1 MMKRNIFSIVLL
13 LASAVLCT
21 SCLNSDN
28 EYVYD
33 DDAAITA
40 FTLGNIN
47 QTFSCKTK
55 DGLRDSSYVKSV
67 DFSSVKMT
75 IDHLGGRIF
84 NTDSLP
90 LGCDITKVLAT
101 ASTRN
106 SGMVGIK
113 NVDSDTTRVFN
124 STDSVD
130 YTKERELIV
139 YSNSTRSSHRYK
151 VTLNVHK
158 EDGDKFVWT
167 KLSNNTTEV
176 GISAL
181 KGMRMVALPN
191 NQLVLAGTDG
201 TVTRLYTSADG
212 SQWSQTTPAT
222 LDADAYQN
230 LMTDGENA
238 LFISGGY
245 LYTTTDGKSWTWTA
259 TTQKQ
264 LVAATTHHLFAYD
277 AEGALNHST
286 DNGSTWTKEDIDTN
300 DAAYLPQQN
309 VSSAALALTTNSDSY
324 RLIMQGS
331 RDVTAHSTDTA
342 NVVWAKVIDPNDN
355 TQPWICYYGA
365 DSQAKYRLPR
375 LAHLQMANSA
385 LGLVAFGGK
394 GLGACKKEAHKIF
407 WNSTDKGLTWQEDTV
422 VTVPTDF
429 ASSDDALAFTIDA
442 NNYVWLVCGNS
453 AQVWRGRLNKL
464 GWATRQDIF
473 EWRDDNNK

>member
-84 NTDSLP
+84 NADSLP

-106 SGMVGIK
+106 TGMVGIK

-139 YSNSTRSSHRYK
+139 YSNSTLSSHRYK

-167 KLSNNTTEV
+167 KLSNNTAEV

-201 TVTRLYTSADG
+201 TITRLYTSADG
-212 SQWSQTTPAT
+212 SNWSQTTPAA
-222 LDADAYQN
+222 LDADVYQN
-230 LMTDGENA
+230 LMTDGEKA

-286 DNGSTWTKEDIDTN
+286 DNGSTWTKEDIDTD

-324 RLIMQGS
+324 RIIMQGS
-331 RDVTAHSTDTA
+331 RDVTTHSTDTA

-394 GLGACKKEAHKIF
+394 GLGACKKEAHKMF

>member
-40 FTLGNIN
+40 FTLRNIN
-47 QTFSCKTK
+47 QTFFCKTK

-84 NTDSLP
+84 NADSLP

-167 KLSNNTTEV
+167 KLSNNTAEV

-181 KGMRMVALPN
+181 KGMRMVALPG

-201 TVTRLYTSADG
+201 TATRLYTSADG
-212 SQWSQTTPAT
+212 SNWNQTTPAA
-222 LDADAYQN
+222 LDANAYQN
-230 LMTDGENA
+230 LMTDGEKA

-264 LVAATTHHLFAYD
+264 LVAASDKHLFAYD

-286 DNGSTWTKEDIDTN
+286 DNGSTWTKEDIDAD
-300 DAAYLPQQN
+300 DAAYLPRLN
-309 VSSAALALTTNSDSY
+309 VSCAALALTTNSDSY
-324 RLIMQGS
+324 RIIMQGS

-394 GLGACKKEAHKIF
+394 GLGACKKEAHKMF

>member
-21 SCLNSDN
+21 SCLDSDN

-75 IDHLGGRIF
+75 IDHLGGRIY
-84 NTDSLP
+84 NADSLP

-113 NVDSDTTRVFN
+113 NVDSDTTRVFS

-167 KLSNNTTEV
+167 KLSNNTAEV

-201 TVTRLYTSADG
+201 TATRLYTSADG
-212 SQWSQTTPAT
+212 SNWSQTTPAA

-230 LMTDGENA
+230 LMTDGEKA

-286 DNGSTWTKEDIDTN
+286 DNGSTWTKEDIDTD
-300 DAAYLPQQN
+300 DAAYLPRQN

-324 RLIMQGS
+324 RIIMQGS

-394 GLGACKKEAHKIF
+394 GLGACKKEAHKMF

>member
-1 MMKRNIFSIVLL
+1 MKRNIFSIVLL

-21 SCLNSDN
+21 SCLDSDN

-75 IDHLGGRIF
+75 IDHLGGQIY
-84 NTDSLP
+84 NADSLP

-113 NVDSDTTRVFN
+113 NVDSDTTRVFS
-124 STDSVD
+124 STDSID

-167 KLSNNTTEV
+167 KLSNNTAEV

-201 TVTRLYTSADG
+201 TITRLYTSADG
-212 SQWSQTTPAT
+212 SNWSQTTPAT
-222 LDADAYQN
+222 LNADVYQN
-230 LMTDGENA
+230 LMTDGEKA

-264 LVAATTHHLFAYD
+264 LVAASDKHLFAYD

-286 DNGSTWTKEDIDTN
+286 DNGSTWTKEDIDAD
-300 DAAYLPQQN
+300 DAAYLPRQN

-324 RLIMQGS
+324 RIIMQGS

-375 LAHLQMANSA
+375 LAHLQMANSS

-394 GLGACKKEAHKIF
+394 GLGACKKEAHKMF

>member
-75 IDHLGGRIF
+75 IDHLGGRIY
-84 NTDSLP
+84 NADSLP

-106 SGMVGIK
+106 TGMVGIK
-113 NVDSDTTRVFN
+113 NVDSDTTRVFS

-167 KLSNNTTEV
+167 KLSNNTAEV

-201 TVTRLYTSADG
+201 TITRLYTSADG
-212 SQWSQTTPAT
+212 SNWSQTTPAT
-222 LDADAYQN
+222 LDANAYQN
-230 LMTDGENA
+230 LMTDGEEA

-286 DNGSTWTKEDIDTN
+286 DNGSTWTKEDIDAN
-300 DAAYLPQQN
+300 DAAYLPRQN

-324 RLIMQGS
+324 RIIMQGS

-394 GLGACKKEAHKIF
+394 GLGACKKEAHKMF

>member
-13 LASAVLCT
+13 LASAVLYT
-21 SCLNSDN
+21 SCLDSDN

-84 NTDSLP
+84 NADSLP

-124 STDSVD
+124 STDSID

-167 KLSNNTTEV
+167 KLSNNTAEV

-201 TVTRLYTSADG
+201 TITRLYTSADG
-212 SQWSQTTPAT
+212 SNWSQTTPAA
-222 LDADAYQN
+222 LNADAYQN
-230 LMTDGENA
+230 LMTDGEEA

-286 DNGSTWTKEDIDTN
+286 DNGSTWTKEDIDAD
-300 DAAYLPQQN
+300 DAAYLPRQN

-324 RLIMQGS
+324 RIIMQGS

-355 TQPWICYYGA
+355 AQPWICYYGA

-394 GLGACKKEAHKIF
+394 GLGACKKEAHKMF

>member
-1 MMKRNIFSIVLL
+1 MKRNIFSIVLL

-84 NTDSLP
+84 NADSLP

-167 KLSNNTTEV
+167 KLSNNTAEV

-201 TVTRLYTSADG
+201 TITRLYTSADG

-222 LDADAYQN
+222 LDANVYQN
-230 LMTDGENA
+230 LITDGEKA

-286 DNGSTWTKEDIDTN
+286 DNGSTWTKEDIDAN
-300 DAAYLPQQN
+300 DAAYLPRQN
-309 VSSAALALTTNSDSY
+309 VSCAALALTTNSDSY
-324 RLIMQGS
+324 RIIMQGS

>member
-21 SCLNSDN
+21 SCLDSDN

-106 SGMVGIK
+106 TGMVGIK
-113 NVDSDTTRVFN
+113 NVDSDTTRVFS
-124 STDSVD
+124 STDSID

-167 KLSNNTTEV
+167 KLSNNTAEV

-201 TVTRLYTSADG
+201 TITRLYTSADG
-212 SQWSQTTPAT
+212 SNWNQTTPAT

-230 LMTDGENA
+230 LITDGEKA

-264 LVAATTHHLFAYD
+264 LVAASAKHLFAYD

-286 DNGSTWTKEDIDTN
+286 DNGSTWTKEDIDAD
-300 DAAYLPQQN
+300 DAAYLPRQN
-309 VSSAALALTTNSDSY
+309 VSSATLALTTNSDSY
-324 RLIMQGS
+324 RIIMQGS

-355 TQPWICYYGA
+355 TQPWICYYGV

-394 GLGACKKEAHKIF
+394 GLGACKKEAHKMF

-429 ASSDDALAFTIDA
+429 ASSDNVLAFTIDA

>member
-1 MMKRNIFSIVLL
+1 MKRNIFSIVLL

-84 NTDSLP
+84 NADSLP

-139 YSNSTRSSHRYK
+139 YSNSTLSNHRYK

-167 KLSNNTTEV
+167 KLSNNTAEV

-201 TVTRLYTSADG
+201 TATRLYTSADG
-212 SQWSQTTPAT
+212 SNWSQTTPAT
-222 LDADAYQN
+222 LSADTYQN
-230 LMTDGENA
+230 LMTDGEKA

-264 LVAATTHHLFAYD
+264 LVAASAKHLFAYD
-277 AEGALNHST
+277 AESALNHST
-286 DNGSTWTKEDIDTN
+286 DNGSTWTKEDIDAD
-300 DAAYLPQQN
+300 DAAYLPRQN

-324 RLIMQGS
+324 RIIMQGS

-375 LAHLQMANSA
+375 LAHLQIANSA

-394 GLGACKKEAHKIF
+394 GLGACKKEAHKMF
-407 WNSTDKGLTWQEDTV
+407 WNSTDKGLTWHEDTV

-473 EWRDDNNK
+473 EWRDDKNK

>member
-21 SCLNSDN
+21 SCLDSDN

-84 NTDSLP
+84 NADSLP

-113 NVDSDTTRVFN
+113 NVDSDTTRVFS
-124 STDSVD
+124 STDSID

-309 VSSAALALTTNSDSY
+309 VSSAILALTTNSDSY

-394 GLGACKKEAHKIF
+394 GLGACKKEAHKMF

-429 ASSDDALAFTIDA
+429 ASSNDALAFTIDA

>member
-1 MMKRNIFSIVLL
+1 MKRNIFSIVLL

-84 NTDSLP
+84 NADSLP

-124 STDSVD
+124 STDSID

-167 KLSNNTTEV
+167 KLSNNATEV

-286 DNGSTWTKEDIDTN
+286 DNGSTWTKEDIDAN
-300 DAAYLPQQN
+300 DAAYLPRQN

-324 RLIMQGS
+324 RIIMQGS

-394 GLGACKKEAHKIF
+394 GLGACKKEAHKMF

>member
-1 MMKRNIFSIVLL
+1 M
-13 LASAVLCT
+13 
-21 SCLNSDN
+21 
-28 EYVYD
+28 
-33 DDAAITA
+33 
-40 FTLGNIN
+40 
-47 QTFSCKTK
+47 
-55 DGLRDSSYVKSV
+55 
-67 DFSSVKMT
+67 
-75 IDHLGGRIF
+75 
-84 NTDSLP
+84 
-90 LGCDITKVLAT
+90 
-101 ASTRN
+101 
-106 SGMVGIK
+106 
-113 NVDSDTTRVFN
+113 
-124 STDSVD
+124 
-130 YTKERELIV
+130 
-139 YSNSTRSSHRYK
+139 
-151 VTLNVHK
+151 TLNVHK

-167 KLSNNTTEV
+167 KLSNNTAEV

-201 TVTRLYTSADG
+201 TATRLYTSADG

-230 LMTDGENA
+230 LMTDGEKA

-264 LVAATTHHLFAYD
+264 LVAASTKLLVAYD
-277 AEGALNHST
+277 AEGALNSSA
-286 DNGSTWTKEDIDTN
+286 DDGQTWTKEDIDAN
-300 DAAYLPQQN
+300 EAAYLPRQN

-324 RLIMQGS
+324 RIIMRGS

-342 NVVWAKVIDPNDN
+342 NVVWTKVIDPNDN

-375 LAHLQMANSA
+375 LAHLQMANSD

-394 GLGACKKEAHKIF
+394 GLGACKKQAHKMF

-422 VTVPTDF
+422 VTVPTNF
-429 ASSDDALAFTIDA
+429 QSSDDALAFTIDA

-453 AQVWRGRLNKL
+453 GQVWRGRLNRL

-473 EWRDDNNK
+473 EWRDDKNK

>member
-1 MMKRNIFSIVLL
+1 MKRNIFSIVLL

-21 SCLNSDN
+21 SCLDSDN

-75 IDHLGGRIF
+75 IDHLGGRIY
-84 NTDSLP
+84 NADSLP

-113 NVDSDTTRVFN
+113 NVDSDTTRVFS
-124 STDSVD
+124 STDSID

-167 KLSNNTTEV
+167 KLSNNTAEV

-201 TVTRLYTSADG
+201 TATRLYTSADG
-212 SQWSQTTPAT
+212 SNWSQTTPAT

-230 LMTDGENA
+230 LMTDGEKA

-245 LYTTTDGKSWTWTA
+245 LYATTDGKSWTWTA

-286 DNGSTWTKEDIDTN
+286 DNGSTWTKEDIDAN
-300 DAAYLPQQN
+300 DAAYLPRQN
-309 VSSAALALTTNSDSY
+309 VSSAILALTTNSDSY
-324 RLIMQGS
+324 RIIMQGS

-355 TQPWICYYGA
+355 TQPWICYYGS

-394 GLGACKKEAHKIF
+394 GLGACKKEAHKMF

-429 ASSDDALAFTIDA
+429 ASSNDALAFTIDA

>member
-1 MMKRNIFSIVLL
+1 MKRNIFSIVLL

-75 IDHLGGRIF
+75 IDHLGGRIY
-84 NTDSLP
+84 NADSLP

-106 SGMVGIK
+106 TGMVGIK
-113 NVDSDTTRVFN
+113 NVDSDTTRVFS

-167 KLSNNTTEV
+167 KLSNNTAEV

-201 TVTRLYTSADG
+201 TITRLYTSADG
-212 SQWSQTTPAT
+212 SNWSQTTPAT
-222 LDADAYQN
+222 LDANAYQN
-230 LMTDGENA
+230 LMTDGEEA

-286 DNGSTWTKEDIDTN
+286 DNGSTWTKEDIDAN
-300 DAAYLPQQN
+300 DAAYLPRQN

-324 RLIMQGS
+324 RIIMQGS

-394 GLGACKKEAHKIF
+394 GLGACKKEAHKMF

>member
-1 MMKRNIFSIVLL
+1 MKRNIFSIVLL

-75 IDHLGGRIF
+75 IDHLGGRIY
-84 NTDSLP
+84 NADSLP

-113 NVDSDTTRVFN
+113 NVDSDTTRVFS
-124 STDSVD
+124 STDSID

-167 KLSNNTTEV
+167 KLSNNTAEV

-201 TVTRLYTSADG
+201 TATRLYTSADG
-212 SQWSQTTPAT
+212 SNWSQTTPAT
-222 LDADAYQN
+222 LDTDVYQN

-245 LYTTTDGKSWTWTA
+245 LYATTDGKSWTWTA

-286 DNGSTWTKEDIDTN
+286 DNGSTWTKEDIDTD
-300 DAAYLPQQN
+300 DAAYLPRQN
-309 VSSAALALTTNSDSY
+309 VSSAILALTTNSDSY
-324 RLIMQGS
+324 RIIMQGS

-394 GLGACKKEAHKIF
+394 GLGACKKEAHKMF

-464 GWATRQDIF
+464 GWTTRQDIF

>member
-21 SCLNSDN
+21 SCLDSDN

-47 QTFSCKTK
+47 QTFFCKTK

-84 NTDSLP
+84 NADSLP

-113 NVDSDTTRVFN
+113 NVDSDTTRVFS
-124 STDSVD
+124 STDSID

-167 KLSNNTTEV
+167 KLSNNTAEV

-201 TVTRLYTSADG
+201 TATRLYTSADG
-212 SQWSQTTPAT
+212 SNWNQTTPAA

-230 LMTDGENA
+230 LITDGEKA

-286 DNGSTWTKEDIDTN
+286 DNGSTWTKEDIDAN

-331 RDVTAHSTDTA
+331 RDVTTHSTDTA

-407 WNSTDKGLTWQEDTV
+407 WNSTDKGLTWHEDTV

>member
-1 MMKRNIFSIVLL
+1 MKRNIFSIVLL

-40 FTLGNIN
+40 FTLRNIN
-47 QTFSCKTK
+47 QTFFCKTK

-139 YSNSTRSSHRYK
+139 YSNSTRSNHRYK

-167 KLSNNTTEV
+167 KLSNNTAEV

-201 TVTRLYTSADG
+201 TATRLYTSADG
-212 SQWSQTTPAT
+212 SNWSQTTPAT
-222 LDADAYQN
+222 LSADAYQN
-230 LMTDGENA
+230 MMTDGEKA

-264 LVAATTHHLFAYD
+264 LVAASDKHLFAYD

-286 DNGSTWTKEDIDTN
+286 DNGSTWTKEDIDAD
-300 DAAYLPQQN
+300 DAAYLPRQN

-324 RLIMQGS
+324 RIIMQGS
-331 RDVTAHSTDTA
+331 RDVTTHSTDTA

-394 GLGACKKEAHKIF
+394 GLGACKKEAHKMF
-407 WNSTDKGLTWQEDTV
+407 WNSTDKGLTWHEDTV

-473 EWRDDNNK
+473 EWREDKNK

>member
-84 NTDSLP
+84 NADSLP

-113 NVDSDTTRVFN
+113 NVDSDTTRVFS
-124 STDSVD
+124 STDSID

-167 KLSNNTTEV
+167 KLSNNTAEV

-201 TVTRLYTSADG
+201 AITRLYTSADG
-212 SQWSQTTPAT
+212 SNWNQTTPAA
-222 LDADAYQN
+222 LDANAYQN
-230 LMTDGENA
+230 LMTDGEEA

-286 DNGSTWTKEDIDTN
+286 DNGSTWTKEDIDAD
-300 DAAYLPQQN
+300 DAAYLPRQN

-324 RLIMQGS
+324 RIIMQGS

-394 GLGACKKEAHKIF
+394 GLGACKKEAHKMF

>member
-84 NTDSLP
+84 NADSLP

-167 KLSNNTTEV
+167 KLSNNTAEV

-201 TVTRLYTSADG
+201 TITRLYTSADG

-222 LDADAYQN
+222 LDANVYQN
-230 LMTDGENA
+230 LITDGEKA

-286 DNGSTWTKEDIDTN
+286 DNGSTWTKEDIDAN
-300 DAAYLPQQN
+300 DAAYLPRQN
-309 VSSAALALTTNSDSY
+309 VSCAALALTTNSDSY
-324 RLIMQGS
+324 RIIMQGS

>member
-21 SCLNSDN
+21 SCLDSDN

-84 NTDSLP
+84 NADSLP

-106 SGMVGIK
+106 TGMVGIK
-113 NVDSDTTRVFN
+113 NVDSDTTRVFS
-124 STDSVD
+124 STDSID

-167 KLSNNTTEV
+167 KLSNNTAEV

-201 TVTRLYTSADG
+201 TATRLYTSADG

-245 LYTTTDGKSWTWTA
+245 LYATTDGKSWTWTA

-286 DNGSTWTKEDIDTN
+286 DNGSTWTKEDIDTD
-300 DAAYLPQQN
+300 DAAYLPRQN
-309 VSSAALALTTNSDSY
+309 VSSAILALTTNSDSY
-324 RLIMQGS
+324 RIIMQGS

-422 VTVPTDF
+422 VTVPTNF

>member
-84 NTDSLP
+84 NADSLP

-113 NVDSDTTRVFN
+113 NVDSDTTRVFS
-124 STDSVD
+124 STDSID

-167 KLSNNTTEV
+167 KLSNNTAEV

-201 TVTRLYTSADG
+201 TITRLYTSADG
-212 SQWSQTTPAT
+212 SNWSQTTPAA

-230 LMTDGENA
+230 LMTDGEEA

-245 LYTTTDGKSWTWTA
+245 LYTTTDGKSWIWTA

-286 DNGSTWTKEDIDTN
+286 DNGSTWTKEDIDAD
-300 DAAYLPQQN
+300 DATYLPRQN

-324 RLIMQGS
+324 RIIMQGS

-355 TQPWICYYGA
+355 AQPWICYYGA

-394 GLGACKKEAHKIF
+394 GLGACKKEAHKMF
-407 WNSTDKGLTWQEDTV
+407 WNSTDKGLTWHEDTV

>member
-75 IDHLGGRIF
+75 IDHLGGRIY
-84 NTDSLP
+84 NADSLP

-113 NVDSDTTRVFN
+113 NVDSDTTRVFS

-167 KLSNNTTEV
+167 KLSNNTAEV

-201 TVTRLYTSADG
+201 TATRLYTSADG
-212 SQWSQTTPAT
+212 SNWSQTTPAT
-222 LDADAYQN
+222 LDADVYQN

-394 GLGACKKEAHKIF
+394 GLGACKKEAHKMF

-473 EWRDDNNK
+473 EWREDNNK

>member
-1 MMKRNIFSIVLL
+1 MKRNIFSIVLL

-84 NTDSLP
+84 NADSLP

-139 YSNSTRSSHRYK
+139 YSNSTLSNHRYK

-167 KLSNNTTEV
+167 KLSNNTAEV

-201 TVTRLYTSADG
+201 TATRLYTSADG
-212 SQWSQTTPAT
+212 SNWSQTTPAT
-222 LDADAYQN
+222 LSADAYQN
-230 LMTDGENA
+230 LMTDGEKA

-264 LVAATTHHLFAYD
+264 LVAASDKHLFAYD

-286 DNGSTWTKEDIDTN
+286 DNGSTWTKEDIDAD
-300 DAAYLPQQN
+300 DAAYLPRQN

-394 GLGACKKEAHKIF
+394 GLGACKKEAHKMF

-473 EWRDDNNK
+473 EWREDKNK

>member
-1 MMKRNIFSIVLL
+1 MKRNIFSIVLL

-47 QTFSCKTK
+47 QTFFCKTK

-139 YSNSTRSSHRYK
+139 YSNSTLSNHRYK

-167 KLSNNTTEV
+167 KLSNNTAEV

-201 TVTRLYTSADG
+201 TATRLYTSADG
-212 SQWSQTTPAT
+212 SNWNQTTPAT
-222 LDADAYQN
+222 LDANAYQN
-230 LMTDGENA
+230 LMTDGEEA

-264 LVAATTHHLFAYD
+264 LVAASDKHLFAYD

-286 DNGSTWTKEDIDTN
+286 DNGSTWTKEDIDTD
-300 DAAYLPQQN
+300 DAAYLPRQN

-324 RLIMQGS
+324 RIIMQGS

-394 GLGACKKEAHKIF
+394 GLGACKKEAHKMF

-429 ASSDDALAFTIDA
+429 ASSDNALAFTIDA

>member
-21 SCLNSDN
+21 SCLDSDN

-75 IDHLGGRIF
+75 IDHLGGRIY
-84 NTDSLP
+84 NADSLP

-113 NVDSDTTRVFN
+113 NVDSDTTRVFS

-167 KLSNNTTEV
+167 KLSNNTAEV

-181 KGMRMVALPN
+181 KGMRMVALPG

-201 TVTRLYTSADG
+201 TATRLYTSADG
-212 SQWSQTTPAT
+212 SNWSQTTPAA

-230 LMTDGENA
+230 LMTDGEEA

-286 DNGSTWTKEDIDTN
+286 DNGSTWTKENIDAD
-300 DAAYLPQQN
+300 DAAYLPRQN
-309 VSSAALALTTNSDSY
+309 ISSAALALTTNSDSY
-324 RLIMQGS
+324 RIIVQGS

-394 GLGACKKEAHKIF
+394 GLGACKKEAHKMF

>member
-1 MMKRNIFSIVLL
+1 ML

-28 EYVYD
+28 DFVYD

-47 QTFSCKTK
+47 QTFFCKTK

-84 NTDSLP
+84 NADSLP
-90 LGCDITKVLAT
+90 LGCNITKVLAT

-113 NVDSDTTRVFN
+113 NVDSDTTRIFS

-130 YTKERELIV
+130 YTKPRELIV
-139 YSNSTRSSHRYK
+139 YSNSTLSNHKYK

-167 KLSNNTTEV
+167 KLNNNTTEV

-181 KGMRMVALPN
+181 KDMRMVALPN

-201 TVTRLYTSADG
+201 TATRLYTSADG
-212 SQWSQTTPAT
+212 SNWSQTTPAT
-222 LDADAYQN
+222 LDANAYQN

-238 LFISGGY
+238 LFISGVY
-245 LYTTTDGKSWTWTA
+245 LYATTDGKSWTWTA

-264 LVAATTHHLFAYD
+264 LVAASTKLLVAYD
-277 AEGALNHST
+277 AEGALNSSA
-286 DNGSTWTKEDIDTN
+286 DNGQTWTKEDIDA
-300 DAAYLPQQN
+300 DEAAYLPSLN
-309 VSSAALALTTNSDSY
+309 ISSATQALITNKDSY

-331 RDVTAHSTDTA
+331 RDVNTYSADTA
-342 NVVWAKVIDPNDN
+342 NVVWTKVIDPNDN

-365 DSQAKYRLPR
+365 GSQAKYKLPR
-375 LAHLQMANSA
+375 LAHLQMANSD

-394 GLGACKKEAHKIF
+394 GLGACKKGAHKMF

-429 ASSDDALAFTIDA
+429 QSSDDALAFTIDA

-453 AQVWRGRLNKL
+453 GQVWRGRLNRL
-464 GWATRQDIF
+464 GWAKRQDIF
-473 EWRDDNNK
+473 EWRDDKNK

>member
-1 MMKRNIFSIVLL
+1 MKRNIFSIVLL

-84 NTDSLP
+84 NADSLP
-90 LGCDITKVLAT
+90 LGCDITKVLAI

-124 STDSVD
+124 STDSID

-167 KLSNNTTEV
+167 KLSNNTAEV

-201 TVTRLYTSADG
+201 TITRLYTSADG
-212 SQWSQTTPAT
+212 SNWNQTTPAT
-222 LDADAYQN
+222 LDANAYQN
-230 LMTDGENA
+230 LITDGEKA

-245 LYTTTDGKSWTWTA
+245 LYATTDGKSWTWTA

-264 LVAATTHHLFAYD
+264 LVAATALHLFAYD

-286 DNGSTWTKEDIDTN
+286 DNGSTWTKEDIDAN
-300 DAAYLPQQN
+300 DATYLPRQN

-324 RLIMQGS
+324 RIIMQGS

-355 TQPWICYYGA
+355 AQPWICYYGA

-394 GLGACKKEAHKIF
+394 GLGACEKEAHKMF
-407 WNSTDKGLTWQEDTV
+407 WNSTDKGLTWHEDTV

>member
-84 NTDSLP
+84 NADSLP

-113 NVDSDTTRVFN
+113 NVDSDTTRVFS
-124 STDSVD
+124 STDSID

-167 KLSNNTTEV
+167 KLSNNTAEV

-201 TVTRLYTSADG
+201 TITRLYTSADG

-222 LDADAYQN
+222 LDANVYQN
-230 LMTDGENA
+230 LITDGEKA

-286 DNGSTWTKEDIDTN
+286 DNGSTWTKEDIDAD
-300 DAAYLPQQN
+300 DAAYLPRQN

-324 RLIMQGS
+324 RIIMQGS

-394 GLGACKKEAHKIF
+394 GLGACKKEAHKMF

-473 EWRDDNNK
+473 EWRNDNNK

>member
-84 NTDSLP
+84 NADSLP

-113 NVDSDTTRVFN
+113 NVDSDTTRVFS
-124 STDSVD
+124 STDSID

-167 KLSNNTTEV
+167 KLSNNTAEV

-201 TVTRLYTSADG
+201 TITRLYTSADG

-222 LDADAYQN
+222 LDANAYQN
-230 LMTDGENA
+230 LITDGEEA

-286 DNGSTWTKEDIDTN
+286 DNGSTWTKEDIDAD
-300 DAAYLPQQN
+300 DAAYLPRQN

-394 GLGACKKEAHKIF
+394 GLGACKKEAHKMF

-429 ASSDDALAFTIDA
+429 ASSDDVLAFTIDA

>member
-84 NTDSLP
+84 NADSLP

-139 YSNSTRSSHRYK
+139 YSNSTLSNHRYK

-167 KLSNNTTEV
+167 KLSNNTAEV

-201 TVTRLYTSADG
+201 TATRLYTSADG
-212 SQWSQTTPAT
+212 SNWSQTTPAT
-222 LDADAYQN
+222 LSADAYQN
-230 LMTDGENA
+230 LMTDGEKA

-264 LVAATTHHLFAYD
+264 LVAASDKHLFAYD

-286 DNGSTWTKEDIDTN
+286 DNGSTWTKEDIDAD
-300 DAAYLPQQN
+300 DAAYLPRQN

-394 GLGACKKEAHKIF
+394 GLGACKKEAHKMF

-473 EWRDDNNK
+473 EWREDKNK

>member
-75 IDHLGGRIF
+75 IDHLGGRIY
-84 NTDSLP
+84 NADSLP

-124 STDSVD
+124 STDSID

-167 KLSNNTTEV
+167 KLSNNTAEV

-201 TVTRLYTSADG
+201 AITRLYTSADG
-212 SQWSQTTPAT
+212 SNWNQTTPAA
-222 LDADAYQN
+222 LDANAYQN
-230 LMTDGENA
+230 LMTDGEEA

-355 TQPWICYYGA
+355 AQPWICYYGA

-429 ASSDDALAFTIDA
+429 ASSDDVLAFTIDA